1 MQSPQNDWHFLGRL
15 RYTAGMISWCVFL
28 WSCVKPVVPV
38 AGVVPSTNSLPAL
51 RGRVAELPSP
61 DENVHRIAFGSCANQ
76 NAPMPILNVLRERD
90 PDLFVMLGD
99 NVYGDAKS
107 GDPSLPELRSAYAA
121 LAQHSDFRPLAAEVP
136 VLPMWDDHDYGEND
150 GGGDFAFK
158 YEAERIF
165 ESFWGVEAP
174 DPRLQREGVYGAWT
188 FGPEQQRVQLVLL
201 DTRFFR
207 SALTPIPERTKLKG
221 RYIESVA
228 DDQAMLGSAQWVW
241 LEQTLKQPAELRI
254 VVSSIQVLA
263 EGHGW
268 ERWGLLP
275 TERARLLTLLHATP
289 NVVVV
294 SGDRHWS
301 SIYRDETGL
310 TEMTSSSIN
319 RPSQRMFTETGP
331 HQFTT
336 PYVRPNFGEID
347 IDWETNRATLTTFD
361 VEGVSVARVD
371 VVFASDR

>member
-1 MQSPQNDWHFLGRL
+1 MMVWWL
-15 RYTAGMISWCVFL
+15 IL
-28 WSCVKPVVPV
+28 WSCAKPAVPGLG
-38 AGVVPSTNSLPAL
+38 AAPSTNSLPAL
-51 RGRVAELPSP
+51 RGHVASLPDS
-61 DENVHRIAFGSCANQ
+61 EETLHRIVFGSCANQ
-76 NAPMPILNVLRERD
+76 NMPMPILEPLVKRN

-107 GDPSLPELRSAYAA
+107 GDPSLPELRAAYAA
-121 LAQHSDFRPLAAEVP
+121 LGRHPDFRAVASEIP
-136 VLPMWDDHDYGEND
+136 VLPMWDDHDYGAND

-158 YEAERIF
+158 IEAERIF

-174 DPRLQREGVYGAWT
+174 DPRAQHPGVYGTWT
-188 FGPEQQRVQLVLL
+188 FGPEGRRVQLILL

-207 SALTPIPERTKLKG
+207 TALTPIPEGVKQKG

-228 DDQAMLGSAQWVW
+228 EDQDMLGPQQWRW
-241 LEQTLKQPAELRI
+241 LDDTLKKPAELRI

-263 EGHGW
+263 EDHGW

-275 TERARLLTLLHATP
+275 AERTRLLSLLHATP

-310 TEMTSSSIN
+310 TEMTASAIN
-319 RPSQRMFTETGP
+319 RPSKRMFTDTGP

-336 PYVRPNFGEID
+336 PYVKPNFGEIT
-347 IDWETNRATLTTFD
+347 IDWPSKRATMTTFD
-361 VEGVSVARVD
+361 AKGISVARVS
-371 VVFASDR
+371 VALQGASEPTVTGEELP